1 MNIAK
6 LQYISKS
13 GSVTNCADLID
24 ILDIL
29 NVECGRIKDCMAMCI
44 CKGTHPRYVSV
55 TLLYGNRFMDILGG
69 VRLLSL
75 FYDSK
80 RVTKICQSNTNDEMF
95 ECSKWGSSGVR
106 M

>member
-1 MNIAK
+1 M
-6 LQYISKS
+6 
-13 GSVTNCADLID
+13 SVKNCADLVD

-29 NVECGRIKDCMAMCI
+29 NVECARIKDCMAMCI

-55 TLLYGNRFMDILGG
+55 TVLYGNRFMDILGG

-80 RVTKICQSNTNDEMF
+80 CIMKICQSNKNDEMF
-95 ECSKWGSSGVR
+95 ERSRWGSSGVG